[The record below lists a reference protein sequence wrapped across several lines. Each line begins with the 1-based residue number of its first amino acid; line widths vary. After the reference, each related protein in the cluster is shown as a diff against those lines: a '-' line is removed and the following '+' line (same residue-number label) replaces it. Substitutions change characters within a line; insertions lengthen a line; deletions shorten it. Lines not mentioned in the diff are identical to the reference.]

1 MSVRVFLSMAG
12 WLLAAPAV
20 MAETDVAAPTAEPPA
35 AQQTE
40 SLTAPLQE
48 KITKLE
54 ASLQN
59 SQQQLETSTQKLQ
72 QASTEAQ
79 KQAADINRLQATK
92 QKLEQNLASV
102 EKAQSS
108 ATEKL
113 SSLEQALSEQKTQA
127 SKLNVDLEKTQG
139 ELTQAQGKLTQ
150 AQGELTQAQGELTQ
164 AQSALTQ
171 AQGEQQQLQNQLT
184 QAQSQVTSLRA
195 KLPISEGGTADPEA
209 YRQKAASTVKHYVQ
223 LRRQKQDKSVQQAAL
238 QRLEQEQ
245 QQLAK
250 LTRAKAIHTVR
261 RGESLSALANKYYRD
276 SQRWKDIYQAN
287 QHVLSNP
294 DGLEAGYILV
304 IP

>member
-139 ELTQAQGKLTQ
+139 KLTQAQGK
-150 AQGELTQAQGELTQ
+150 LTQAQGELTQ

>member
-139 ELTQAQGKLTQ
+139 KLTQAQGK
-150 AQGELTQAQGELTQ
+150 LTQAQGELTQ

-261 RGESLSALANKYYRD
+261 RGESLSALANKYYRN
-276 SQRWKDIYQAN
+276 SLRWQDIYQAN
-287 QHVLSNP
+287 QHVLGNP
-294 DGLEAGYILV
+294 DGLEAGYVLV